1 MFGKRRRRVNLGV
14 VTAMVAVLVMA
25 GIPAASAHHPEIT
38 ATSSCRDGSPYI
50 DYTSASWTDAEDE
63 AGRYNSGIVIW
74 VDPEI
79 EDLIGASAVQVGSGS
94 YLPGSP
100 DTYEDPDF
108 LASLYSGPGFDP
120 TAEPGFGD
128 TQTPGGQFSGT
139 VDASAW
145 AGQTVQ
151 VLAEATRRWWSV
163 ADAGNVELTTVT
175 VPENCPPPPGTIVVE
190 KITEGGIG
198 TFAFDTDGLGEPFT
212 LATTVA
218 GEPAA
223 TTFSGLEP
231 GVYGVAE
238 DTAKLPAG
246 WRLRGVACVS
256 DMQEAEAAAAID
268 PAEITLRGGET
279 VTCTFTNTFASV
291 PPPPPTPGGRIVVV
305 KETLPDGA
313 DQAFTFTASWSTAGF
328 TLADGQSSSSGELSA
343 GTYSVAEQLPAGWT
357 QQSASCSDGSPV
369 GAIALAAGETVTC
382 TFVNSRT
389 EVAGI
394 QVTPTTTPA
403 PAVAAVTAETLP
415 FTGFDSGPAALAG
428 MASVLIGAVLLSVTR
443 RPEGGA
449 TD

>member
-1 MFGKRRRRVNLGV
+1 MFGRRRRRVNLGV

-50 DYTSASWTDAEDE
+50 DYTSSSWTDDENE
-63 AGRYNSGIVIW
+63 AGRYNSGIAIW

-79 EDLIGASAVQVGSGS
+79 EDLIGASAEQVGSGS

-100 DTYEDPDF
+100 DVYEDPAF
-108 LASLYSGPGFDP
+108 LAGLYSGPGFDP

-163 ADAGNVELTTVT
+163 ADAGNVEFTLVT
-175 VPENCPPPPGTIVVE
+175 VPENCPPPPSGTIVVE

-198 TFAFDTDGLGEPFT
+198 TFAFDPDGFGEPFT
-212 LATTVA
+212 LETTVA
-218 GEPAA
+218 GEPVG

-238 DTAKLPAG
+238 DSAKLPAG
-246 WRLRGVACVS
+246 WRLRGVSCVS
-256 DMQEAEAAAAID
+256 DGQETEAAID
-268 PAEITLRGGET
+268 PAEITLGAGET

-313 DQAFTFTASWSTAGF
+313 NEVFSFTASWTTAGF
-328 TLADGQSSSSGELSA
+328 TLADGQSSTSGELGA
-343 GTYSVAEQLPAGWT
+343 GTYSVSEQLPVGWT

-369 GAIALAAGETVTC
+369 DAIVLGAGETVTC
-382 TFVNSRT
+382 TFVNSHT

-403 PAVAAVTAETLP
+403 PAVAAVAAETLP

-428 MASVLIGAVLLSVTR
+428 MASVIIGAALLYVTR
-443 RPEGGA
+443 RPGA